1 MLERN
6 AQSKKPRA
14 TRFLREAGQKP
25 GVPAPLEQSPVTP
38 AAEQNA
44 VTPAPLEQSPVTPA
58 AEQNAVTPASL
69 EQKSVVSSLAEQDT
83 AVQVAIE
90 QKAVMTAPRPAA
102 PANSPVANLLR
113 ELQSGKG
120 GRSNSLAASW
130 DTAIESVWANRTRS
144 LLTMLGIVIGIAA
157 VIGALTLGQGVGA
170 FLSNLI
176 NSQGANTIYVQPG
189 TSVNNSQKK
198 TTTRDLSLQDYQ
210 DVAKIQHVTAI
221 SPMVGPTS
229 GQAVYGAQNWSTRV
243 SGVSGDLETIQ
254 SWNVAEGI
262 WFSKADEE
270 GGQPVAV
277 IGDTVKHNLFD
288 PTGVDPIGKK
298 FRFRNQVFRVVG
310 VLAAKGGFRTDDTIY
325 VPYKAAQ
332 ARVTNTTSFSE
343 IIIQI
348 DTQDNISVA
357 AQQLTAI
364 IESNHHIPRG
374 NPDDFQSTTSVQLLQ
389 RSSQITSGISVLLSG
404 IAAISLTVGGIGI
417 MNIMLVSVTERTREI
432 GLRMAIGA
440 RRADIRNQFLVESLV
455 LCLLGGVFGLGL
467 GLFVGWLSTGV
478 LLSTISGSSGDVPF
492 IVTPTTLILPFAV
505 SLIVG
510 VVFGLYP
517 AIRASRLDPI
527 VALRRAR

>member
-1 MLERN
+1 VLERK

-14 TRFLREAGQKP
+14 TRFLRESSASAREKPAASTSSEQKPVVSAEQKVPVGQKSM
-25 GVPAPLEQSPVTP
+25 VPALS
-38 AAEQNA
+38 
-44 VTPAPLEQSPVTPA
+44 
-58 AEQNAVTPASL
+58 
-69 EQKSVVSSLAEQDT
+69 EQDT
-83 AVQVAIE
+83 AVQAAVE
-90 QKAVMTAPRPAA
+90 QKAVIPAPRPSV
-102 PANSPVANLLR
+102 PDNSPVANLLR
-113 ELQSGKG
+113 ELQSGKS
-120 GRSNSLAASW
+120 GRSSSLGASW
-130 DTAIESVWANRTRS
+130 DTAVESVWANRTRS

-157 VIGALTLGQGVGA
+157 VIGALTLAQGVGA
-170 FLSNLI
+170 FFSNLI

-189 TSVNNSQKK
+189 TSFNNSQKK
-198 TTTRDLSLQDYQ
+198 TTTRDLSLQDFQ

-221 SPMVGPTS
+221 TPVVGPTS
-229 GQAVYGAQNWSTRV
+229 GQAVYGAQNWTTRV

-262 WFSKADEE
+262 WFSQADAA

-288 PTGVDPIGKK
+288 PTGTDPIGKK
-298 FRFRNQVFRVVG
+298 IRFRSQVFRIVG
-310 VLAAKGGFRTDDTIY
+310 VLAPKGGFRTDDVIY

-332 ARVTNTTSFSE
+332 ARVTNTTSFNQ
-343 IIIQI
+343 IIIQV
-348 DTQDNISVA
+348 DTQDNIGVVV
-357 AQQLTAI
+357 QQLTSI

-374 NPDDFQSTTSVQLLQ
+374 NPDDFQSTTSVQILQ
-389 RSSQITSGISVLLSG
+389 RSAQTTSAISMLLSG

-455 LCLLGGVFGLGL
+455 LCLLGGVIGLGL

-478 LLSTISGSSGDVPF
+478 LLSAISGSAGDVPF
-492 IVTPTTLILPFAV
+492 IITPTTLILPFAV
-505 SLIVG
+505 SLAIG
-510 VVFGLYP
+510 VIFGLYP
-517 AIRASRLDPI
+517 AVRASRLDPI